1 MRERKKTADAD
12 PQKHLML
19 HIFPFWRFI
28 ILLQETY
35 SQRKGYNA
43 GLNICGQ
50 FRCTCLYIAL
60 NEKHSKTQTQF
71 ITSSGVH
78 KSILFRARKSKDN
91 RVRNLYFISRSGR
104 KGSHWYIQFVSNGP
118 CGKLKLQLLKSHQ
131 SKAFPFYFLPNSLM
145 KWGLSNYCTCVSISP
160 CNNNL
165 LFSLNKVSTGVA
177 AFKILISYKSNGIID
192 NSHLQ

>member
-78 KSILFRARKSKDN
+78 KSILFRAGSTKITGLETCILPVD
-91 RVRNLYFISRSGR
+91 LEGR
-104 KGSHWYIQFVSNGP
+104 AVTDI
-118 CGKLKLQLLKSHQ
+118 
-131 SKAFPFYFLPNSLM
+131 
-145 KWGLSNYCTCVSISP
+145 
-160 CNNNL
+160 
-165 LFSLNKVSTGVA
+165 FSLFLMGLVEN
-177 AFKILISYKSNGIID
+177 
-192 NSHLQ
+192 